1 MKKCRDEQAA
11 NHLFLPP
18 RLLQLVQL
26 TILARAVRRPDVLLK
41 VDPSVAGDLDPPFTV
56 LPEKDLAHQPL
67 EDVLLEVFDLTASF
81 MEARRVPD
89 HLMGAAYRRA
99 IGHTRDRNDL
109 IRAARRNAA
118 WTHKQDRQ
126 LVDFVNQRANMTDST
141 PVTLDAKR
149 VELSRE
155 DQQKFA
161 AIRNKQV
168 QDIRIRIALL
178 QLFNQRLEKCFSFI
192 DLAADSDE
200 YADDSI
206 GEGESKSDSSKRR
219 AGWSIGSKLRAIGHC
234 VFTASKLPLINV
246 RAPAITQFY
255 PGGCPAVLTVRY
267 VCGCVR
273 VCACGSEQ
281 EAIEKTAST
290 SRLSR
295 VKLHRGRAILSKDRK
310 QTTPATSECLF
321 VQGARALNAKPS
333 AYLRVPLDQQ
343 KEYLFPVGFVVFN
356 SRGQDEDEAGLDWGG
371 LYREAMNTMVD
382 DLFDPDVLNL
392 FIRVP
397 NAASH
402 AGGNQD
408 TFVPNP
414 KYNSPHAMQ
423 LFEFVG
429 KLMGIAKRTRNFM
442 PFRFPSIVWKP
453 LVGQPV
459 SREDLEGVDKVFY
472 HYISNVMSSVANNDG
487 TKYYFTVPRSDSVFV
502 PLRSGGHRELVTA
515 DNVNEYIALAQ
526 RYRLREFKSQVG
538 AMLHGL
544 SQLVPARALRV
555 LSWSELETQVCGVRE
570 VNLRLMKKHTHYVVY
585 KETDAVVKVCTTSVC
600 TPRCLTHPGPFRFAT
615 ALLEGV
621 GKLHPRRARAVPQV
635 LLGTDTPTRR
645 RPLGQHAQ
653 VQAVQTRQARHQ
665 RLDAAHGTHLL
676 LRSRVASV
684 QQRGCHAKAPADGD
698 AFQHRLHRLP
708 MIVASVKS

>member
-1 MKKCRDEQAA
+1 M
-11 NHLFLPP
+11 
-18 RLLQLVQL
+18 
-26 TILARAVRRPDVLLK
+26 
-41 VDPSVAGDLDPPFTV
+41 
-56 LPEKDLAHQPL
+56 
-67 EDVLLEVFDLTASF
+67 
-81 MEARRVPD
+81 
-89 HLMGAAYRRA
+89 
-99 IGHTRDRNDL
+99 
-109 IRAARRNAA
+109 
-118 WTHKQDRQ
+118 
-126 LVDFVNQRANMTDST
+126 
-141 PVTLDAKR
+141 
-149 VELSRE
+149 
-155 DQQKFA
+155 
-161 AIRNKQV
+161 
-168 QDIRIRIALL
+168 
-178 QLFNQRLEKCFSFI
+178 
-192 DLAADSDE
+192 
-200 YADDSI
+200 
-206 GEGESKSDSSKRR
+206 
-219 AGWSIGSKLRAIGHC
+219 C
-234 VFTASKLPLINV
+234 V
-246 RAPAITQFY
+246 
-255 PGGCPAVLTVRY
+255 
-267 VCGCVR
+267 
-273 VCACGSEQ
+273 CGSEQ

-429 KLMGIAKRTRNFM
+429 KLMGIAMRTRNFM

-585 KETDAVVKVCTTSVC
+585 KETDAVVKVCTATPGACVRSPLLDSPRTVFVCHSASGRCWKASPPTSACCSSSSVGDGHAYL
-600 TPRCLTHPGPFRFAT
+600 PLAAGAT
-615 ALLEGV
+615 
-621 GKLHPRRARAVPQV
+621 RASSSCPNASSKAP
-635 LLGTDTPTRR
+635 TTRR
-645 RPLGQHAQ
+645 CPWHTLASSKSSCLRTA
-653 VQAVQTRQARHQ
+653 TRLSCESA
-665 RLDAAHGTHLL
+665 
-676 LRSRVASV
+676 
-684 QQRGCHAKAPADGD
+684 C
-698 AFQHRLHRLP
+698 
-708 MIVASVKS
+708 